1 MQIARLWGM
10 NQFALVLM
18 GILDHRRLN
27 VDYLPGL
34 SVQLTQ
40 NVQIILH
47 ASEKNAKIL
56 VLLAPVALM
65 LNVKRNDIV
74 LYAIVNR
81 DMKEILTE
89 FVKNLVVKETTNVH

>member
-1 MQIARLWGM
+1 M

-18 GILDHRRLN
+18 GILDHQRLN

-34 SVQLTQ
+34 NVQQTQ

-47 ASEKNAKIL
+47 VSERNAKTH

-65 LNVKRNDIV
+65 LNVKHNAIV
-74 LYAIVNR
+74 LYAIVNQ
-81 DMKEILTE
+81 DMREILIE
-89 FVKNLVVKETTNVH
+89 FVKNLVVKEMTNVH

>member
-1 MQIARLWGM
+1 MH
-10 NQFALVLM
+10 VLK
-18 GILDHRRLN
+18 
-27 VDYLPGL
+27 YFQLPAL
-34 SVQLTQ
+34 SVQLIQ

-47 ASEKNAKIL
+47 ASEKNAKTH

-74 LYAIVNR
+74 LYAIVNQ

-89 FVKNLVVKETTNVH
+89 FVKNVRIIELDSPKSSTEFSELYGF